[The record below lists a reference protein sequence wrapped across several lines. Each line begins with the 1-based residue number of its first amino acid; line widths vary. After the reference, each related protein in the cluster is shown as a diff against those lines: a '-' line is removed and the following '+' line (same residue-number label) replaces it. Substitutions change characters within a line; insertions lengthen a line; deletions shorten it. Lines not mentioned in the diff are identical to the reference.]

1 MSSIVLLAVLLF
13 SVGQGAADGDDE
25 TPVSIFHPSYLILAA
40 GIFTAFIAGDLFNLY
55 VGFEILLVASYV
67 LITLGSTESRIR
79 TGVVYIVVSLVS
91 SILFL
96 AAIAMIYGA
105 LGTVNMVQI
114 SERMAQ
120 LPPDTQLLLH
130 LMLLLAFSIKAAVFP
145 LSFWLP
151 DSYPTAPA
159 PVTAVFA
166 GLLTKVGVYALI
178 RTETQLFSDSDVN
191 LLLMIV
197 ALATMIVGVLGAV
210 AQAELKRILSFTLV
224 SHVGYMV
231 FGLAIAT
238 PAAIG
243 ATIYYMVH
251 HIVVQTTLFLAI
263 GLIERRA
270 GSTSILRVTGLMR
283 AAPVIAVLYFIPA
296 INLGGLPPFS
306 GFIGK
311 FALFDAAAEV
321 GTPIMIVLIVGGIV
335 TSLLTLYALMR
346 AWNLSFWR
354 EEQDSAETESR
365 ISYLG
370 AAPAAGIKTERRVIP
385 SIMTMTTA
393 GMVGVTD
400 RAHGLRG
407 PPVRRVRPH
416 RRLAPRARQPDAAA
430 GGGRPVSP
438 DSRQSTRRIAA
449 QVVAAAALLRVA
461 RRAVDA
467 ALGPVHLV
475 AFVTGRGG
483 GGRRD
488 ARVPSAAGGAVGPG
502 QPLVGPRLRARVP
515 RRARARVAHG
525 GLAGVRLPA
534 AAGRRRDRGAAPDR
548 RRPDHDAHGGD
559 GIPHSRIPHHRRG
572 PRPADPVPAHHRRAH
587 RSGCRA
593 PAREHPAVGGAHR
606 ARRRLARRRSTASPR
621 PRRESRREPVR
632 LRHRGRLRR
641 GGARDPVAD
650 RRRAR
655 RSSTA
660 RSPPTCC

>member
-1 MSSIVLLAVLLF
+1 VNALVPLLVTLPLLGAAAALIAGRHRKAQVVVSVLTLTAVLVIAAVLLVVVDAGNAPLAVSVGNWPIPFGIVLYVDRLAALLVVVSSVVLLAVLLF
-13 SVGQGAADGDDE
+13 SVGQGAADGDDD

-96 AAIAMIYGA
+96 AAIAVIYGA

-114 SERMAQ
+114 SERMTQ
-120 LPPDTQLLLH
+120 LPQQTQTVLH
-130 LMLLLAFSIKAAVFP
+130 ILLLLAFSIKAAVFP

-166 GLLTKVGVYALI
+166 GLLTKVGVYAMI
-178 RTETQLFSDSDVN
+178 RTETELFRENDVN
-191 LLLMIV
+191 LLLLIV

-251 HIVVQTTLFLAI
+251 HIVVQTTLFLAV
-263 GLIERRA
+263 GLIERNA
-270 GSTSILRVTGLMR
+270 GSTSILRVKGLMR

-311 FALFDAAAEV
+311 YALFNAAAEV
-321 GTPIMIVLIVGGIV
+321 GTPIMLVLIVGGIV

-346 AWNLSFWR
+346 AWNLAFWR
-354 EEQDSAETESR
+354 EEDDSAETEAR

-370 AAPAAGIKTERRVIP
+370 GAPAAAVETERRVIP
-385 SIMTMTTA
+385 RIMTASTV
-393 GMVGVTD
+393 GMVAVTV
-400 RAHGLRG
+400 ALTIFAG
-407 PPVRRVRPH
+407 PLYEVC
-416 RRLAPRARQPDAAA
+416 
-430 GGGRPVSP
+430 
-438 DSRQSTRRIAA
+438 TRIG
-449 QVVAAAALLRVA
+449 AALL
-461 RRAVDA
+461 
-467 ALGPVHLV
+467 
-475 AFVTGRGG
+475 
-483 GGRRD
+483 
-488 ARVPSAAGGAVGPG
+488 
-502 QPLVGPRLRARVP
+502 
-515 RRARARVAHG
+515 
-525 GLAGVRLPA
+525 
-534 AAGRRRDRGAAPDR
+534 
-548 RRPDHDAHGGD
+548 
-559 GIPHSRIPHHRRG
+559 
-572 PRPADPVPAHHRRAH
+572 
-587 RSGCRA
+587 
-593 PAREHPAVGGAHR
+593 
-606 ARRRLARRRSTASPR
+606 
-621 PRRESRREPVR
+621 EPVSISQ
-632 LRHRGRLRR
+632 LEDEAGQ
-641 GGARDPVAD
+641 
-650 RRRAR
+650 
-655 RSSTA
+655 
-660 RSPPTCC
+660 

>member
-1 MSSIVLLAVLLF
+1 MSVSALVPLLVTLPLLGAAIALIAGRHRKTQVAVSVVTLTLVLAIAAVLLVVVDIGDAPIAVSVGNWPIPFGIVLYVDRLAALLVVVSSIVLLAVLLF
-13 SVGQGAADGDDE
+13 SVGQGAADGDDD

-96 AAIAMIYGA
+96 AAIAVIYGA
-105 LGTVNMVQI
+105 LGTVNMIQI

-120 LPPDTQLLLH
+120 LPQQTQTVLH
-130 LMLLLAFSIKAAVFP
+130 VLLLLAFSIKAAVFP

-166 GLLTKVGVYALI
+166 GLLTKVGVYAMI
-178 RTETQLFSDSDVN
+178 RTETLLFNENDVN
-191 LLLMIV
+191 FVLMIV

-251 HIVVQTTLFLAI
+251 HIVVQTTLFLAV

-270 GSTSILRVTGLMR
+270 GSTSILRVKGLMR

-311 FALFDAAAEV
+311 YALFDAAAEV
-321 GTPIMIVLIVGGIV
+321 GTPIMMVLIVGGIV

-346 AWNLSFWR
+346 AWNLAFWR
-354 EEQDSAETESR
+354 EEEDSAETESR

-370 AAPAAGIKTERRVIP
+370 AAPAAAVETERRVIP
-385 SIMTMTTA
+385 RIMTAATA
-393 GMVGVTD
+393 GMVAVTV
-400 RAHGLRG
+400 ALTVFAG
-407 PPVRRVRPH
+407 PLYEVC
-416 RRLAPRARQPDAAA
+416 ARI
-430 GGGRPVSP
+430 GESLLEPVSISQLQ
-438 DSRQSTRRIAA
+438 DE
-449 QVVAAAALLRVA
+449 
-461 RRAVDA
+461 
-467 ALGPVHLV
+467 
-475 AFVTGRGG
+475 
-483 GGRRD
+483 
-488 ARVPSAAGGAVGPG
+488 AG
-502 QPLVGPRLRARVP
+502 Q
-515 RRARARVAHG
+515 
-525 GLAGVRLPA
+525 
-534 AAGRRRDRGAAPDR
+534 
-548 RRPDHDAHGGD
+548 
-559 GIPHSRIPHHRRG
+559 
-572 PRPADPVPAHHRRAH
+572 
-587 RSGCRA
+587 
-593 PAREHPAVGGAHR
+593 
-606 ARRRLARRRSTASPR
+606 
-621 PRRESRREPVR
+621 
-632 LRHRGRLRR
+632 
-641 GGARDPVAD
+641 
-650 RRRAR
+650 
-655 RSSTA
+655 
-660 RSPPTCC
+660 